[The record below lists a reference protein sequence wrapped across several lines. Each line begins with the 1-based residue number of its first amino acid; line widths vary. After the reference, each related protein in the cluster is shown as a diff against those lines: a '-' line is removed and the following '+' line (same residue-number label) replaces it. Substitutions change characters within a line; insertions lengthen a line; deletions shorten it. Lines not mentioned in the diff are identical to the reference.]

1 MVENK
6 QMSMMEKLSRIFA
19 GELGQKIIKGLKKGF
34 SSDKEITKALNSSPN
49 ATAKQLAKGT
59 FNNKNTKTKA
69 NKIINNIVSKNKK
82 GMPIKDQL
90 SSIFSTSRNPN
101 VAKDL
106 APIAKKPKVKSSM
119 TQKEAARKRKSLL
132 QTSRKTPDVSITI
145 ASIGIPKSR
154 PERPKSKKSDTS
166 KKKMGVP
173 KSRPKQTLVHL
184 KSGKDGKVKKGT
196 IAQRLAE
203 LDKEKALEKVKRLAR
218 ASLAEKKVKRIA
230 QAKKKKNKGKA

>member
-19 GELGQKIIKGLKKGF
+19 GELGQKIIKGFKKEF
-34 SSDKEITKALNSSPN
+34 SSDKEITKALNNSPN
-49 ATAKQLAKGT
+49 ATAKKLAKGT
-59 FNNKNTKTKA
+59 FNNKNTKTKT
-69 NKIINNIVSKNKK
+69 NKIINEVMTKS
-82 GMPIKDQL
+82 
-90 SSIFSTSRNPN
+90 
-101 VAKDL
+101 
-106 APIAKKPKVKSSM
+106 KKPTSTATPFTIKP
-119 TQKEAARKRKSLL
+119 
-132 QTSRKTPDVSITI
+132 SRKTPDVSITI

>member
-19 GELGQKIIKGLKKGF
+19 GELGQKIIKGLKKEF
-34 SSDKEITKALNSSPN
+34 SSDKEITKALNNSPN
-49 ATAKQLAKGT
+49 ATAKKLAKGT
-59 FNNKNTKTKA
+59 FNNKNTKTKT
-69 NKIINNIVSKNKK
+69 NKIINEVMTKS
-82 GMPIKDQL
+82 
-90 SSIFSTSRNPN
+90 
-101 VAKDL
+101 
-106 APIAKKPKVKSSM
+106 KKPTSTAIPFTIKPKTKQKQM
-119 TQKEAARKRKSLL
+119 TQKEATEKRKRLL
-132 QTSRKTPDVSITI
+132 QTSRKPPDVSITI

-154 PERPKSKKSDTS
+154 PEKPKSKKSDKST
-166 KKKMGVP
+166 KKMGVP

-203 LDKEKALEKVKRLAR
+203 LDKEKALEKIKKLAR
-218 ASLAEKKVKRIA
+218 TSLMEKNLKKLA

>member
-34 SSDKEITKALNSSPN
+34 SSDKEITKALNNSPN
-49 ATAKQLAKGT
+49 ATAKKLAKGT

-69 NKIINNIVSKNKK
+69 NKIINEVITKS
-82 GMPIKDQL
+82 
-90 SSIFSTSRNPN
+90 
-101 VAKDL
+101 
-106 APIAKKPKVKSSM
+106 KKPTSTATPFTIKP
-119 TQKEAARKRKSLL
+119 
-132 QTSRKTPDVSITI
+132 SRKTPDVSITI

-154 PERPKSKKSDTS
+154 PKKLEKKKIGVSKSKPKSPTKKT
-166 KKKMGVP
+166 
-173 KSRPKQTLVHL
+173 QTLVHL
-184 KSGKDGKVKKGT
+184 KSGKKGT

-218 ASLAEKKVKRIA
+218 ASLAEKKVKRLA

>member
-59 FNNKNTKTKA
+59 FNNKNTKTKT
-69 NKIINNIVSKNKK
+69 NKIINEVMTKS
-82 GMPIKDQL
+82 
-90 SSIFSTSRNPN
+90 
-101 VAKDL
+101 
-106 APIAKKPKVKSSM
+106 KKPTSTATPFTIKP
-119 TQKEAARKRKSLL
+119 
-132 QTSRKTPDVSITI
+132 SRKTPDVSITI

>member
-34 SSDKEITKALNSSPN
+34 SSDKEITKALKNSPN

-154 PERPKSKKSDTS
+154 PEKPKSKKPENKTTPFTIKPKSKS
-166 KKKMGVP
+166 QKLEKKKTP
-173 KSRPKQTLVHL
+173 TKKTQTLVHL
-184 KSGKDGKVKKGT
+184 KSGKKGT

-203 LDKEKALEKVKRLAR
+203 LDKEKALEKVKKLAQ
-218 ASLAEKKVKRIA
+218 ASL
-230 QAKKKKNKGKA
+230 KKKKTRKA

>member
-154 PERPKSKKSDTS
+154 PKKLEKKKIGVSKSKPKSPTKKT
-166 KKKMGVP
+166 
-173 KSRPKQTLVHL
+173 QTLVHL
-184 KSGKDGKVKKGT
+184 KSGKKGT

>member
-19 GELGQKIIKGLKKGF
+19 GELGQKIIKGFKKEF
-34 SSDKEITKALNSSPN
+34 SSDKEITKALNNSPN
-49 ATAKQLAKGT
+49 ATAKKLAKGT

-69 NKIINNIVSKNKK
+69 NKIINEVITKS
-82 GMPIKDQL
+82 
-90 SSIFSTSRNPN
+90 
-101 VAKDL
+101 
-106 APIAKKPKVKSSM
+106 KKPTSTATPFTIKP
-119 TQKEAARKRKSLL
+119 
-132 QTSRKTPDVSITI
+132 SRKTPDVSITI

-184 KSGKDGKVKKGT
+184 KSGKKGT

>member
-154 PERPKSKKSDTS
+154 PKKLEKKKIGVSKSKPKSPTKKT
-166 KKKMGVP
+166 
-173 KSRPKQTLVHL
+173 QTLVHL
-184 KSGKDGKVKKGT
+184 KSGKKGT

-203 LDKEKALEKVKRLAR
+203 LDKEKALEKVKRLAQ
-218 ASLAEKKVKRIA
+218 ASL
-230 QAKKKKNKGKA
+230 KKKKTRKA

>member
-19 GELGQKIIKGLKKGF
+19 GELGQKIIKGFKKEF
-34 SSDKEITKALNSSPN
+34 SSDKEITKALNNSPN
-49 ATAKQLAKGT
+49 ATAKKLAKGT

-69 NKIINNIVSKNKK
+69 NKIINEVITKS
-82 GMPIKDQL
+82 
-90 SSIFSTSRNPN
+90 
-101 VAKDL
+101 
-106 APIAKKPKVKSSM
+106 KKPTSTATPFTIKP
-119 TQKEAARKRKSLL
+119 
-132 QTSRKTPDVSITI
+132 SRKTPDVSITI

>member
-34 SSDKEITKALNSSPN
+34 SSDKEITKALKNSPN

-154 PERPKSKKSDTS
+154 PKKLEKKKIGVSKSKPKSPTKKT
-166 KKKMGVP
+166 
-173 KSRPKQTLVHL
+173 QTLVHL
-184 KSGKDGKVKKGT
+184 KSGKKGT

-203 LDKEKALEKVKRLAR
+203 LDKEKALEKVKRLAQ
-218 ASLAEKKVKRIA
+218 ASL
-230 QAKKKKNKGKA
+230 KKKKTRKA

>member
-34 SSDKEITKALNSSPN
+34 SSDKEITKALKNSPN

-69 NKIINNIVSKNKK
+69 NKIIKEVMTKS
-82 GMPIKDQL
+82 
-90 SSIFSTSRNPN
+90 
-101 VAKDL
+101 
-106 APIAKKPKVKSSM
+106 KKPTSTATPFTIKP
-119 TQKEAARKRKSLL
+119 
-132 QTSRKTPDVSITI
+132 SRKTPDVSITI

-154 PERPKSKKSDTS
+154 PKKLEKKKIGVSKSKPKSPTKKT
-166 KKKMGVP
+166 
-173 KSRPKQTLVHL
+173 QTLVHL
-184 KSGKDGKVKKGT
+184 KSGKKGT

-203 LDKEKALEKVKRLAR
+203 LDKEKALEKVKRLAQ
-218 ASLAEKKVKRIA
+218 ASL
-230 QAKKKKNKGKA
+230 KKKKTKKE

>member
-154 PERPKSKKSDTS
+154 PKKLEKKKIGVSKSKPKSPTKKT
-166 KKKMGVP
+166 
-173 KSRPKQTLVHL
+173 QTLVHL
-184 KSGKDGKVKKGT
+184 KSGKKGT

-203 LDKEKALEKVKRLAR
+203 LDKEKALEKVKKLAQ
-218 ASLAEKKVKRIA
+218 ASL
-230 QAKKKKNKGKA
+230 KKKKTRKA

>member
-19 GELGQKIIKGLKKGF
+19 GELGQKIIKGLKKEF
-34 SSDKEITKALNSSPN
+34 SSDKEITKALNNSPN
-49 ATAKQLAKGT
+49 ATAKKLAKGT
-59 FNNKNTKTKA
+59 FNNKNTKTKT
-69 NKIINNIVSKNKK
+69 NKIINEVMTKS
-82 GMPIKDQL
+82 
-90 SSIFSTSRNPN
+90 
-101 VAKDL
+101 
-106 APIAKKPKVKSSM
+106 KKP
-119 TQKEAARKRKSLL
+119 
-132 QTSRKTPDVSITI
+132 TSTAIPFTIKPNRKTPDVSITI

-154 PERPKSKKSDTS
+154 PEKPKSKKSDKST
-166 KKKMGVP
+166 KKMGVP

-203 LDKEKALEKVKRLAR
+203 LDKEKALEKIKKLAR
-218 ASLAEKKVKRIA
+218 TSLMEKNLKKLA

>member
-19 GELGQKIIKGLKKGF
+19 GELGQKIIKGFKKEF
-34 SSDKEITKALNSSPN
+34 SSDKEITKALNNSPN
-49 ATAKQLAKGT
+49 ATAKKLAKGT

-69 NKIINNIVSKNKK
+69 NKIINEVITKS
-82 GMPIKDQL
+82 
-90 SSIFSTSRNPN
+90 
-101 VAKDL
+101 
-106 APIAKKPKVKSSM
+106 KKPTSTATPFTIKP
-119 TQKEAARKRKSLL
+119 
-132 QTSRKTPDVSITI
+132 SRKTPDVSITI

-203 LDKEKALEKVKRLAR
+203 LDKEKALEKVKRLAQ
-218 ASLAEKKVKRIA
+218 ASL
-230 QAKKKKNKGKA
+230 KKKKTRKA

>member
-34 SSDKEITKALNSSPN
+34 SSDKEITKALKNSPN

-69 NKIINNIVSKNKK
+69 NKIIKEVMTKS
-82 GMPIKDQL
+82 
-90 SSIFSTSRNPN
+90 
-101 VAKDL
+101 
-106 APIAKKPKVKSSM
+106 KKP
-119 TQKEAARKRKSLL
+119 
-132 QTSRKTPDVSITI
+132 TSTATPFTIKPSKKTPDVSITI

-154 PERPKSKKSDTS
+154 PKKLEKKKIGVSKSKPKSPTKKT
-166 KKKMGVP
+166 
-173 KSRPKQTLVHL
+173 QTLVHL
-184 KSGKDGKVKKGT
+184 KSGKKGT

-203 LDKEKALEKVKRLAR
+203 LDKEKALEKVKKLAQT
-218 ASLAEKKVKRIA
+218 SLAKKKVKRLA
-230 QAKKKKNKGKA
+230 QASLKKKKTRKA

>member
-34 SSDKEITKALNSSPN
+34 SSDKEITKALKNSPN

-154 PERPKSKKSDTS
+154 PKKLEKKKIGVSKSKPKSPTKKT
-166 KKKMGVP
+166 
-173 KSRPKQTLVHL
+173 QTLVHL
-184 KSGKDGKVKKGT
+184 KSGKKGT

>member
-34 SSDKEITKALNSSPN
+34 SSDKEITKALKNSPN

-69 NKIINNIVSKNKK
+69 NKIIKEVMTKS
-82 GMPIKDQL
+82 
-90 SSIFSTSRNPN
+90 
-101 VAKDL
+101 
-106 APIAKKPKVKSSM
+106 KKP
-119 TQKEAARKRKSLL
+119 
-132 QTSRKTPDVSITI
+132 TSTATPFTIKPSKKTPDVSITI

-154 PERPKSKKSDTS
+154 PEKPKSKKPENKTTPFTIKPKSKS
-166 KKKMGVP
+166 QKLEKKKTP
-173 KSRPKQTLVHL
+173 TKKTQTLVHL
-184 KSGKDGKVKKGT
+184 KSGKKGT

-203 LDKEKALEKVKRLAR
+203 LDKEKALEKVKKLAQT
-218 ASLAEKKVKRIA
+218 SLAKKKVKRLA
-230 QAKKKKNKGKA
+230 QASLKKKKTRKA

>member
-34 SSDKEITKALNSSPN
+34 SSDKEITKALKNSPN

-154 PERPKSKKSDTS
+154 PKKLEKKKIGVSKSKPKSPTKKT
-166 KKKMGVP
+166 
-173 KSRPKQTLVHL
+173 QTLVHL
-184 KSGKDGKVKKGT
+184 KSGKKGT

-203 LDKEKALEKVKRLAR
+203 LDKEKALEKVKRLA
-218 ASLAEKKVKRIA
+218 

>member
-19 GELGQKIIKGLKKGF
+19 GELGQKIIKGFKKEF
-34 SSDKEITKALNSSPN
+34 SSDKEITKALNNSPN
-49 ATAKQLAKGT
+49 ATAKKLAKGT

-69 NKIINNIVSKNKK
+69 NKIINEVITKS
-82 GMPIKDQL
+82 
-90 SSIFSTSRNPN
+90 
-101 VAKDL
+101 
-106 APIAKKPKVKSSM
+106 KKPTSTATPFTIKP
-119 TQKEAARKRKSLL
+119 
-132 QTSRKTPDVSITI
+132 SRKTPDVSITI

-154 PERPKSKKSDTS
+154 PKKLEKKKIGVSKSKPKSPTKKT
-166 KKKMGVP
+166 
-173 KSRPKQTLVHL
+173 QTLVHL
-184 KSGKDGKVKKGT
+184 KSGKKGT

>member
-34 SSDKEITKALNSSPN
+34 SSDKEITKALNNSPN
-49 ATAKQLAKGT
+49 ATAKKLAKGT

-69 NKIINNIVSKNKK
+69 NKIINEVITKS
-82 GMPIKDQL
+82 
-90 SSIFSTSRNPN
+90 
-101 VAKDL
+101 
-106 APIAKKPKVKSSM
+106 KKPTSTATPFTIKP
-119 TQKEAARKRKSLL
+119 
-132 QTSRKTPDVSITI
+132 SRKTPDVSITI